1 MSESVVP
8 DFPPVVATN
17 PIERPPVPA
26 GVDDVWALDMLQI
39 RRNESPAGTK
49 FSMLS
54 AWSLGR
60 MIDGNWVRA
69 VPGAT
74 RTANIVDLLSP
85 ETLVKNPEI
94 AEIATPFFTALSAVC
109 KRAANL

>member
-1 MSESVVP
+1 MV
-8 DFPPVVATN
+8 
-17 PIERPPVPA
+17 
-26 GVDDVWALDMLQI
+26 
-39 RRNESPAGTK
+39 
-49 FSMLS
+49 
-54 AWSLGR
+54 
-60 MIDGNWVRA
+60 DGNWVRA

-94 AEIATPFFTALSAVC
+94 AEIATPFFAALSAVC